1 MGKKMGLFL
10 VIALL
15 FLCSGCV
22 PSVELNERAIVQAI
36 GVDSVKGGYRV
47 SLQIFSPG
55 GGDGP
60 TEIDAGQ
67 QNAKMITAEGK
78 TISDAIQQATLEQGR
93 QIFYG
98 HNRLLVIGESTVKK
112 GISNILPFFNSGYQS
127 RPSINVMAAEGTAE
141 GILSAN
147 IQQGIIPAE
156 SLEKM
161 VENYSENG
169 SVMQTKLMDVITS
182 FYNESRCVTLPKVAL
197 TGANTDKDSSEG
209 DDQQI
214 EKSHL
219 VMIKGSVVLKNGIWA
234 GNLDEDQTRGL
245 VWMSD
250 NVKET
255 LLVIPYRKSK
265 NKETEQ
271 VSLNIYNSRTKITP
285 EIRNG
290 KMLFRVTVHAVGKI
304 NEMSLN
310 TQFSF
315 YEDDLIQIEQAAERT
330 IQNQCESAFS
340 RVALNY
346 HADVLNFGARIRQKS
361 GEQWK
366 KIQDHW
372 PERIAEVLM
381 KHEIHVDVD
390 RLGLQT
396 NDKQAQ

>member
-15 FLCSGCV
+15 FLCSGCI

-161 VENYSENG
+161 VANYSENG
-169 SVMQTKLMDVITS
+169 SVMQTNTCVANCWTMYGPNTWLLCLKKSRSKKPCWWDVIT
-182 FYNESRCVTLPKVAL
+182 T
-197 TGANTDKDSSEG
+197 
-209 DDQQI
+209 
-214 EKSHL
+214 
-219 VMIKGSVVLKNGIWA
+219 M
-234 GNLDEDQTRGL
+234 
-245 VWMSD
+245 
-250 NVKET
+250 
-255 LLVIPYRKSK
+255 
-265 NKETEQ
+265 
-271 VSLNIYNSRTKITP
+271 
-285 EIRNG
+285 
-290 KMLFRVTVHAVGKI
+290 
-304 NEMSLN
+304 
-310 TQFSF
+310 
-315 YEDDLIQIEQAAERT
+315 
-330 IQNQCESAFS
+330 
-340 RVALNY
+340 
-346 HADVLNFGARIRQKS
+346 
-361 GEQWK
+361 WK
-366 KIQDHW
+366 KK
-372 PERIAEVLM
+372 RCA
-381 KHEIHVDVD
+381 
-390 RLGLQT
+390 G
-396 NDKQAQ
+396 